1 MRVRKIELNHW
12 EDDIRDKEL
21 SLQEF
26 KELQKFIYDKSGMFF
41 PFSRKRYIEKKIFV
55 RMNNLNI
62 KEFKDYFE
70 IIKKELIRTE
80 IIHLFNEITV
90 NETFFF
96 RDNSQLVAF
105 EKVLIPELI
114 KAGRKKIKILSAA
127 CSSGEEVY
135 TLSIILREKFP
146 SMDFKIIGVDISA
159 KMISKAIKGE
169 YTDYSVRFVPK
180 NYYNKYFIK
189 KNERHLFKQEFKNGI
204 EFKKA
209 NLMNIDMALLNERF
223 DIIFCRYVL
232 IYFDRESKKIVVDKL
247 YRLLNHNGF
256 FIMGNSESLFS
267 VTDKLKILHFPSAII
282 YKKE

>member
-1 MRVRKIELNHW
+1 
-12 EDDIRDKEL
+12 
-21 SLQEF
+21 
-26 KELQKFIYDKSGMFF
+26 MFF
-41 PFSRKRYIEKKIFV
+41 PFSRKKYIEKKISN

-62 KEFKDYFE
+62 NEFRDYFE
-70 IIKKELIRTE
+70 ILKKELIRTE

-96 RDNSQLVAF
+96 RDNSQLIAF

-114 KAGRKKIKILSAA
+114 KNGRKKIKILSAA
-127 CSSGEEVY
+127 CSSGEEAY

-146 SMDFKIIGVDISA
+146 SIDFKIIGVDISA
-159 KMISKAIKGE
+159 KVISKAIKGE

-189 KNERHLFKQEFKNGI
+189 KNDRHLFRQELKKGI

-209 NLMNIDMALLNERF
+209 NLMNIDMELLNERF

-232 IYFDRESKKIVVDKL
+232 IYFDKESKKTVVDKL
-247 YRLLNHNGF
+247 YHLLNNNSF
-256 FIMGNSESLFS
+256 FLMGNSESLFS